1 MQDNKNAPNESWEKK
16 LWEED
21 NNNNVVFPNAK
32 FRVKALWMPNFSGSE
47 EEFAFVSC
55 LIKHGTVVDKMMIKT
70 SAFAASKK
78 LEIEAAVDK
87 LRALQTEEDQLLI
100 KCF

>member
-1 MQDNKNAPNESWEKK
+1 M
-16 LWEED
+16 WEED
-21 NNNNVVFPNAK
+21 NDNNVVAFPDAK

-55 LIKHGTVVDKMMIKT
+55 LIKHGTVVDKVMIKT
-70 SAFAASKK
+70 SVFSASKK
-78 LEIEAAVDK
+78 LEVEAAVDK
-87 LRALQTEEDQLLI
+87 LRALQTEEDQLKI